1 MRRAGAVANQAAA
14 NKIDKYDELASTH
27 IYSVVIQTG
36 GTWNHGAIELVQE
49 IGRQATLINGEP
61 REFTFLFQQSSI
73 VLQRGNAVAFLN
85 TFDSD

>member
-1 MRRAGAVANQAAA
+1 VRRAGAVANQAAA

-36 GTWNHGAIELVQE
+36 GTWNHWALVQE

-61 REFTFLFQQSSI
+61 RESTFLFQQSSI
-73 VLQRGNAVAFLN
+73 ALQRGNAVAFLN
-85 TFDSD
+85 TFDSE